1 MCAKNSEAQVIYY
14 DVDPDIMVEV
24 GSDFPDFVTHPLD
37 INFDGTN
44 DFMAAVRSTGFCS
57 ACINMSSAYIQG
69 LGANEVGARS
79 ILYDMTCSTYTTF
92 ILSETIKI
100 AENIGSG
107 HTIPGSLDYNPDP
120 AFMFKQDGGYGYCY
134 FNNVGE
140 EDRESTFMPIKFYLD
155 GQIHFG
161 WIRYKSEQVVE
172 DSQLFTRIYIE
183 EYAYNLTADSSV
195 VTAQIPVGLPSNTAY
210 NIEPVIQTER
220 NQLTIIPPAFASSQ
234 CAVQVFN
241 LSGEL
246 VFGGQNESQ
255 YQIPLNGGMYIIRL
269 LWKDIVWS
277 GKTVIAF

>member
-1 MCAKNSEAQVIYY
+1 MWILILWLKLAPIFRILLHILWISILTALTISWL
-14 DVDPDIMVEV
+14 P
-24 GSDFPDFVTHPLD
+24 FALPDF
-37 INFDGTN
+37 
-44 DFMAAVRSTGFCS
+44 AVP
-57 ACINMSSAYIQG
+57 AINMSSAYIQG

-220 NQLTIIPPAFASSQ
+220 NQLTINSS
-234 CAVQVFN
+234 CICI
-241 LSGEL
+241 LTMCRSG
-246 VFGGQNESQ
+246 
-255 YQIPLNGGMYIIRL
+255 I
-269 LWKDIVWS
+269 
-277 GKTVIAF
+277 